1 MKKLKTTKYLAI
13 VTAAAVVFFYLAA
26 AVTVTFMQARMY
38 CDILQNEANDL
49 HTYANGQ
56 VIRTGEWIIRNN
68 DPEAVSDYQL
78 QELAQLS
85 WYLPYDCIIAGDG
98 AVLRVENTYDGF
110 VLNEVLNRTENFLQI
125 YWIDEN
131 RESQSALIPLE
142 KEQAIR
148 MQVNQ
153 HFDRRT
159 ELRVTGVMD
168 NGFLY
173 PASIEGRNNYSLFDN
188 DTEFRPFDGISFDN
202 AELPKGELV
211 EITAE
216 NYWVSA
222 RANGELINADT
233 DRQIKHC
240 TKTMKKSLEKADEL
254 REEMDRFIEMQYINN
269 IDIGFSSRNIF
280 KSYFV
285 TTQFFPDYQCVT
297 AEMLDSFEPYDAD
310 TSLLYVYMMAY
321 SPIKAASS
329 QLLYYYIFS
338 AIFAITAWLIL
349 FYVLYERLGKP
360 LANVALEAE
369 LKNSTEK
376 YGNTCPEL
384 RSITKTLDDH
394 RIERRQLQ
402 DEVTRLN
409 KAVDYA
415 AEAERS
421 RREMTSAI
429 AHELKTPLA
438 IIHSYAEGINERIA
452 EDKREHY
459 LSVILDETE
468 RMDDMVVEM
477 LDLSRLEAGKTKLNR
492 EDFSL
497 SELAQGVFER
507 LEKAVQAKELEIGF
521 DVFGDCT
528 VNADKKRIEQVI
540 TNFATNAVKYTPH
553 GGFVN
558 VRLRQRYASVV
569 LAVENQSEPI
579 DPEKLEKIWETFY
592 RVDEARQRENGTGLG
607 LAIAKSIIELHGGT
621 VKAVNTTK
629 GVEFSFEI

>member
-13 VTAAAVVFFYLAA
+13 VTTAVVVFFYIAA
-26 AVTVTFMQARMY
+26 AVTVTFMQARLY
-38 CDILQNEANDL
+38 CDILQSEADAL
-49 HTYANGQ
+49 HTYANQQANDSGELL
-56 VIRTGEWIIRNN
+56 IRSD
-68 DPEAVSDYQL
+68 DPEGFAPLYL
-78 QELAQLS
+78 QRLAQIT
-85 WYLPYDCIIAGDG
+85 WYIPYNCIIAGDS

-110 VLNEVLNRTENFLQI
+110 VLDEILYRTDNYIEIRYEEENGDI
-125 YWIDEN
+125 MP
-131 RESQSALIPLE
+131 ALIPVSN
-142 KEQAIR
+142 EQAIKT
-148 MQVNQ
+148 QLY
-153 HFDRRT
+153 RT
-159 ELRVTGVMD
+159 FYIGSELEITGVLEK
-168 NGFLY
+168 GYFY
-173 PASIEGRNNYSLFDN
+173 PTGMEGWDPTSLLGDEYPVFFDSDENYIDV
-188 DTEFRPFDGISFDN
+188 PQ
-202 AELPKGELV
+202 GE
-211 EITAE
+211 EITIVT
-216 NYWVSA
+216 NDYWQSF
-222 RANGELINADT
+222 RAYGELINADYE
-233 DRQIKHC
+233 RQIKHY
-240 TKTMKKSLEKADEL
+240 TKTMEKGFEKADEL
-254 REEMDRFIEMQYINN
+254 REELDRFIEMQYVNGT
-269 IDIGFSSRNIF
+269 DIGFSSRNIF

-297 AEMLDSFEPYDAD
+297 AEMLDSNEPYDAD
-310 TSLLYVYMMAY
+310 TSLLYVSMMTY

-338 AIFAITAWLIL
+338 AVFSITAWLIL

-384 RSITKTLDDH
+384 RFITKTLDDH
-394 RIERRQLQ
+394 RIERRQLR

-452 EDKREHY
+452 DDKREHY

-497 SELAQGVFER
+497 SELAQAVFGR
-507 LEKAVQAKELEIGF
+507 LEKAAAAKELEISF

-540 TNFATNAVKYTPH
+540 TNFATNAIKYTPH
-553 GGFVN
+553 GGQIW
-558 VRLRQRYASVV
+558 VRLRKRHASVA
-569 LAVENQSEPI
+569 LAVENQAEPI
-579 DPEKLEKIWETFY
+579 PQDKLEKIWETFY

-607 LAIAKSIIELHGGT
+607 LAIAKSIIDLHGGT